1 MFSLALV
8 MSEIRKHS
16 PPPHAMTR
24 WVHVYIAPS
33 GGGARALRG
42 SMTGSALGGDPPDTA
57 VEATA
62 VRPSTQD
69 TIRRA

>member
-1 MFSLALV
+1 
-8 MSEIRKHS
+8 
-16 PPPHAMTR
+16 MTR